1 MLFGEE
7 LGARAVPAFR
17 AGVHGKIGAE
27 RPVAGFIV
35 GQRASEIRRATC
47 PVTKHEMRFPF
58 VKAFNFERAAPRYV
72 HRNRGSMARETTS
85 GGGGAS
91 RLKRHLGSNLTASVP

>member
-1 MLFGEE
+1 MLFGEAF
-7 LGARAVPAFR
+7 GARAVPAFR

-47 PVTKHEMRFPF
+47 LVTNPEMRIPF
-58 VKAFNFERAAPRYV
+58 AKSFNF
-72 HRNRGSMARETTS
+72 
-85 GGGGAS
+85 
-91 RLKRHLGSNLTASVP
+91 